1 MPEDNKLV
9 PGQNGTNGAV
19 ELIPASSRLPA
30 WDLSPREPHLY
41 DYLLILRKH
50 QWLILSFL
58 LAVVTIVTITT
69 FRMQSVYVATARIEI
84 DRENGSILPFQGMES
99 YDYMMDTE
107 NYIETQSKIL
117 TSETLALKTIRSS
130 GLGARPEYA
139 SPNGPSE
146 AVAVGSLE
154 NQKRPPELGAFLGS
168 LGVKRVPN
176 SRLMDVS
183 FESTDPQFAAR
194 IVNEHIKNFEQQ
206 NIQAR
211 YDETNQATSWLQGE
225 LDELKIKVQ
234 DSEDRRIAYER
245 KNQIWTLDDKQ
256 SITTQRLADV
266 NRAYTDAQ
274 QERMKKEAFYQF
286 AKAGDINEVPQL
298 RDNPVL
304 QGLINKRE
312 TLAEDYTE
320 AVNQYGPNFPRVQRL
335 QAQLKD
341 LDQLIQKENQNTLSR
356 IENEYREAKQRE
368 IMMLQALDDQKVE
381 ANQMAERLVEYNI
394 LKREAEA
401 NKALY
406 DGLMTKLKEVSI
418 SSALQSS
425 NIRVVDPAM
434 IPAYPSRPAKARNI
448 ALAFIVGLVGG
459 IGLALLREYLDNTV
473 KTPDDI
479 ETLAR
484 LPSLAVVPQ
493 FGASNGNG
501 SRKRL
506 LQGISTNGHDKRI
519 ELVAQHLPKSQMS
532 EAFRALRT
540 SLLLS
545 QPGRPPQVIL
555 VTSAL
560 PREGKTTAA
569 ANLAVT
575 LAQLGDKTVLVDA
588 DLRKPG
594 VGRLLN
600 LGGGKYAGFSSYLAG
615 VSSLD
620 LVTIQHPSV
629 PNLSAIP
636 TGPLPP
642 NPADLLSSSK
652 LAEAIA
658 ELRSKF
664 KFIVIDSPPIMAATD
679 AVILSVKTDGVLL
692 VVRSGETPKE
702 AFTRTRDLLISVKCH
717 ILGVV
722 LNAVDSSAPDYYY
735 SYRYYPYSYGYG
747 PQEAG
752 EFPHAHDHAHHDHA
766 HDANLAHEAEE
777 ESSVSERSTRD
788 RDDDQVL

>member
-1 MPEDNKLV
+1 MSEENKLV
-9 PGQNGTNGAV
+9 PRENGSNGAV
-19 ELIPASSRLPA
+19 ELIPPSARISA

-50 QWLILSFL
+50 QWLIVSFL
-58 LAVVTIVTITT
+58 LAVVTIVTIAT
-69 FRMQSVYVATARIEI
+69 FRMQAVYVATARIEI
-84 DRENGSILPFQGMES
+84 DPPNASILPFQGG
-99 YDYMMDTE
+99 MDPYGYEMDLE

-117 TSETLALKTIRSS
+117 TSETLALQTIRSS
-130 GLGARPEYA
+130 GLGARPDFA

-146 AVAVGSLE
+146 ALATGSLE

-168 LGVKRVPN
+168 LGVKRVPS

-194 IVNEHIKNFEQQ
+194 IVNEHIKNYQEQ
-206 NIQAR
+206 NIR
-211 YDETNQATSWLQGE
+211 SHYDETTRSTTWLRNE
-225 LDELKIKVQ
+225 LDELRIKVQ
-234 DSEDRRIAYER
+234 ESEDQRIAYER
-245 KNQIWTLDDKQ
+245 KNQIWTLDDK
-256 SITTQRLADV
+256 SNITTQRLADV
-266 NRAYTDAQ
+266 NKALTDAQ
-274 QERMKKEAFYQF
+274 DERMKKEALFQF
-286 AKAGDINEVPQL
+286 AKAGNIADVPQL
-298 RDNPVL
+298 RENPAFQAL
-304 QGLINKRE
+304 MQKRQTTTQE
-312 TLAEDYTE
+312 YNE
-320 AVNQYGPNFPRVQRL
+320 ALSQYGPNFPKVVRL

-341 LDQLIQKENQNTLSR
+341 IEQLIQKENVDTLNR
-356 IENEYREAKQRE
+356 IEIDYREALQRE
-368 IMMLQALDDQKVE
+368 NMLGKALDQQKLE
-381 ANQMAERLVEYNI
+381 ANTMAERMVEYNI

-401 NKALY
+401 SKTLY
-406 DGLMTKLKEVSI
+406 DGLMTKLKEVGI
-418 SSALQSS
+418 SAALQSS

-448 ALAFIVGLVGG
+448 ALSFLVGLVGG
-459 IGLALLREYLDNTV
+459 IGLALMREYLDNTV

-493 FGASNGNG
+493 FAGSNGNG
-501 SRKRL
+501 SRRRL
-506 LQGISTNGHDKRI
+506 LQGIASNGHEKRI

-575 LAQLGDKTVLVDA
+575 LAQLGDSTVLVDA

-600 LGGGKYAGFSSYLAG
+600 MTSGKYAGLSSYLAG

-620 LVTIQHPSV
+620 LVTVPHPDI
-629 PNLSAIP
+629 PNLAAIP

-642 NPADLLSSSK
+642 NPADLLSSNK

-658 ELRSKF
+658 ELRTKF
-664 KFIVIDSPPIMAATD
+664 KFVVIDSPPVMAATD
-679 AVILSVKTDGVLL
+679 AVILSVQTDGVLL

-702 AFTRTRDLLISVKCH
+702 AFTRTRDLLVSVKCH

-722 LNAVDSSAPDYYY
+722 LNAVDSGAPDYYY

-747 PQEAG
+747 PQETP
-752 EFPHAHDHAHHDHA
+752 ESPQDSE
-766 HDANLAHEAEE
+766 NLAE
-777 ESSVSERSTRD
+777 SVSESSPRH
-788 RDDDQVL
+788 RDDDQSL

>member
-1 MPEDNKLV
+1 MADDNKLI
-9 PGQNGTNGAV
+9 PRENGSNGSV
-19 ELIPASSRLPA
+19 ELIPPGSRFPA

-58 LAVVTIVTITT
+58 LAVVTIVTIAT

-99 YDYMMDTE
+99 YDYMMDIE

-117 TSETLALKTIRSS
+117 TSETLALQTIRSS

-139 SPNGPSE
+139 SPSGPSE
-146 AVAVGSLE
+146 ALATGSLE

-168 LGVKRVPN
+168 LGVKRVAN
-176 SRLMDVS
+176 SRLMDVT

-194 IVNEHIKNFEQQ
+194 IVNEHIKNFQDQ
-206 NIQAR
+206 NIKSR
-211 YDETNQATSWLQGE
+211 FDETTRATTWLHDE
-225 LDELKIKVQ
+225 LDELKIRVQ
-234 DSEDRRIAYER
+234 ESEDKRIAYER

-256 SITTQRLADV
+256 NITTQRLSDI
-266 NRAYTDAQ
+266 NKSLTDAEE
-274 QERMKKEAFYQF
+274 ERMKKESLYQF
-286 AKAGDINEVPQL
+286 AKAGDIADVPQL
-298 RDNPVL
+298 RENPIF
-304 QGLINKRE
+304 QGLIQKRQVTSE
-312 TLAEDYTE
+312 EYIE
-320 AVNQYGPNFPRVQRL
+320 AVNQYGPNFPKVQRL

-341 LDQLIQKENQNTLSR
+341 LDLLIKKEQVNTLNR
-356 IENEYREAKQRE
+356 IENDYREARQRE
-368 IMMLQALDDQKVE
+368 TLLTQALDQQKVA
-381 ANQMAERLVEYNI
+381 ANEMAERMVEYNI

-406 DGLMTKLKEVSI
+406 DGLMTKLKEVGI
-418 SSALQSS
+418 SAALQSS

-448 ALAFIVGLVGG
+448 ALAFLVGLVGG
-459 IGLALLREYLDNTV
+459 IGLALMREYLDNTV

-493 FGASNGNG
+493 FGASNGDG
-501 SRKRL
+501 SSRKRL
-506 LQGISTNGHDKRI
+506 LHGISTNGHDKRI

-600 LGGGKYAGFSSYLAG
+600 LGSSKYAGFSSYLAG

-620 LVTIQHPSV
+620 LVTVPHPDI
-629 PNLSAIP
+629 PNLAAIP

-642 NPADLLSSSK
+642 NPADLLSSNK

-658 ELRSKF
+658 ELRTKF
-664 KFIVIDSPPIMAATD
+664 KFVVIDSPPIMAATD
-679 AVILSVKTDGVLL
+679 AVILSVQTDGVLL

-702 AFTRTRDLLISVKCH
+702 AFTRTRDLLVSVKCH

-747 PQEAG
+747 PQEAAD
-752 EFPHAHDHAHHDHA
+752 PAHDRDEPE
-766 HDANLAHEAEE
+766 LPQP
-777 ESSVSERSTRD
+777 VRERSSRH
-788 RDDDQVL
+788 DDDDLAL

>member
-1 MPEDNKLV
+1 MADENKII
-9 PGQNGTNGAV
+9 PRENGSNGSV
-19 ELIPASSRLPA
+19 ELIPPSSRLPA

-58 LAVVTIVTITT
+58 VAVVTIVTITT
-69 FRMQSVYVATARIEI
+69 FRMQAVYVATARIEI

-99 YDYMMDTE
+99 YDYLMDSE

-117 TSETLALKTIRSS
+117 TSETLALKTIRST

-146 AVAVGSLE
+146 AVVIGSLE

-168 LGVKRVPN
+168 LSVRRVPN

-194 IVNEHIKNFEQQ
+194 TVNEHIKNFEEH
-206 NIQAR
+206 NISSR
-211 YDETNQATSWLQGE
+211 YEETTRATSWLNEE
-225 LDELKIKVQ
+225 LNELKIKVQ
-234 DSEDRRIAYER
+234 DSEDKRIAYER
-245 KNQIWTLDDKQ
+245 KNQIWTLDDK
-256 SITTQRLADV
+256 SNITTQRLADV
-266 NRAYTDAQ
+266 NKALTDAQ
-274 QERMKKEAFYQF
+274 DERMKKEALYQF
-286 AKAGDINEVPQL
+286 AKAGDIADVPQL
-298 RDNPVL
+298 RDSPVL
-304 QGLINKRE
+304 QALIQKRE
-312 TLAEDYTE
+312 AASEEYNDALS
-320 AVNQYGPNFPRVQRL
+320 QYGPNFPKVQRL
-335 QAQLKD
+335 EAQVKD
-341 LDQLIQKENQNTLSR
+341 LDQVIQKENVNTLNR
-356 IENEYREAKQRE
+356 IETDYREARKRE
-368 IMMLQALDDQKVE
+368 EMLTQALDQQKAA
-381 ANQMAERLVEYNI
+381 ANEMAERMVEYNI

-406 DGLMTKLKEVSI
+406 DGLMTKMKEVGI

-434 IPAYPSRPAKARNI
+434 IPAYPSRPAKTRNI
-448 ALAFIVGLVGG
+448 ALSFLVGLVGG

-506 LQGISTNGHDKRI
+506 LAGPSSNGHDKRI

-600 LGGGKYAGFSSYLAG
+600 LGGNKYAGFSSYLAG

-620 LVTIQHPSV
+620 LVTVPHPDI

-642 NPADLLSSSK
+642 NPADLLSSNK

-658 ELRSKF
+658 ELRTKF
-664 KFIVIDSPPIMAATD
+664 KFVVIDSPPVMAATD
-679 AVILSVKTDGVLL
+679 AVIVSVQVDGVLL

-722 LNAVDSSAPDYYY
+722 LNAVDSGAPDYYY

-747 PQEAG
+747 PQEGVEA
-752 EFPHAHDHAHHDHA
+752 AHDRDEHEHA
-766 HDANLAHEAEE
+766 EIVS
-777 ESSVSERSTRD
+777 ESSSRN
-788 RDDDQVL
+788 RDDDQAL